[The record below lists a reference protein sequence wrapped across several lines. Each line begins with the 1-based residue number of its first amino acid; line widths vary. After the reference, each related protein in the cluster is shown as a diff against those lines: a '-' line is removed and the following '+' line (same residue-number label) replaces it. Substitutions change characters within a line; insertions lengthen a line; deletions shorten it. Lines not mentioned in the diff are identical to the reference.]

1 MNASLDTNVIIHL
14 YKAGLQNILFQ
25 RFDNVYVYEFIR
37 SMEMVNHASAD
48 IIEQFDKDVVLN
60 NIQLVTNGYLKA
72 IGMYPIFLSHVKDQ
86 RSLYQGG
93 DLGEVYAI
101 SMAKTIGCI
110 CLVTDDIKEY
120 GPHYTLMRTPDSDV
134 IPFAFFELFL
144 LDYLENK
151 CTEDELLKNFESI
164 CKSADISW
172 NFESKVRGFLKRFYK
187 DPYTN
192 TEKEWMEMFC
202 ERNCIDIKKQFKR
215 LITYMKTSIK

>member
-14 YKAGLQNILFQ
+14 YKAGLQNILFE

-37 SMEMVNHASAD
+37 SLEMENHASDD
-48 IIEQFDKDVVLN
+48 IIKQFDKDVELKK
-60 NIQLVTNGYLKA
+60 IQLVTDVYLKD
-72 IGMYPIFLSHVKDQ
+72 IGMYPIFHRHVKDQ
-86 RSLYQGG
+86 RILYQGG

-134 IPFAFFELFL
+134 IPFAFFELLL

-151 CTEDELLKNFESI
+151 CTEQELFKNFEEI
-164 CKSADISW
+164 CISANMSW
-172 NFESKVRGFLKRFYK
+172 NFESKVKGFLKRFYN
-187 DPYTN
+187 DPYTDS
-192 TEKEWMEMFC
+192 EKEWMEMFC
-202 ERNCIDIKKQFKR
+202 KRNCIDIKKQFKR
-215 LITYMKTSIK
+215 LLTYMKTSIK